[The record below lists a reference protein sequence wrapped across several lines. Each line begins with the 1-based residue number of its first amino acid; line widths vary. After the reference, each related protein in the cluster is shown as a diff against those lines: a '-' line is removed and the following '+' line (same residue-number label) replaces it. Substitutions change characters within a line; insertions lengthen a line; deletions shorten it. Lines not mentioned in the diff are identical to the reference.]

1 MTRTQ
6 WVHRSFVD
14 DQDDDDPERPP
25 VSSLASRS
33 TYGHDESVESS
44 VSYPTNV
51 NTAILLANRT
61 TNVFTLTAAWRP
73 YVLHA
78 WLATGPARRPELAAD
93 HVTWTRQLSLISQ
106 HNTSNKGQ
114 LSKTLNSQLL
124 KKELQTAT
132 SKCHSKRSVCHSKE
146 SAFNNAINRI
156 LLSLCSYVKIC
167 ALTSLLLLSFFS
179 LYRVMF
185 NRLVGA

>member
-78 WLATGPARRPELAAD
+78 WLVTGPARRPELAAD
-93 HVTWTRQLSLISQ
+93 HMTWTRHPSATRMMSAVDHHRRRDIIRMSNRKPNNLEKKINLNAWPNTTYTSRKQIKLSTDQTLISKRYKQ
-106 HNTSNKGQ
+106 NF
-114 LSKTLNSQLL
+114 SK
-124 KKELQTAT
+124 
-132 SKCHSKRSVCHSKE
+132 
-146 SAFNNAINRI
+146 
-156 LLSLCSYVKIC
+156 
-167 ALTSLLLLSFFS
+167 
-179 LYRVMF
+179 
-185 NRLVGA
+185 